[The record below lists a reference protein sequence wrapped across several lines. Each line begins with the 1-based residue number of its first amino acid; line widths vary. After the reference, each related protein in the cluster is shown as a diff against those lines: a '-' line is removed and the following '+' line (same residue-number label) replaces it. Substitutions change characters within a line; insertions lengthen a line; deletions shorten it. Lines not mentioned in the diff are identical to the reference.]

1 MLKFLF
7 FILLSLSS
15 IAQTQKD
22 QIEFLEDEAG
32 VIGLDSAV
40 KSTNYK
46 SADNKIPSLGIFPHP
61 VWSRLSVTN
70 PTAETQN
77 YYAQILLPYM
87 DSVQYF
93 LVKNQ
98 KVIGRSEKMGWW
110 SNTDNK
116 HFNSPNHPF
125 LITLNPQDDVQVYA
139 RTVKTHGTVRLPF
152 QIDTEK
158 DFLEELY
165 FKSTFYGWFVGM
177 AFLIV
182 LLNIFMY
189 VLLRERLYLIYT
201 LYVVCQIFT
210 FMMREGFHV
219 QTFNRGFGPF
229 NGLNYY
235 YFSLISMTIAN
246 LVFIHS
252 LVNVKKL
259 QPKFIHYAFLFLILF
274 GILLAVI
281 QCFPENFGLGK
292 TRIYTFALTF
302 SYFSS
307 LTLAF
312 LMIMYAI
319 IKNKERMSAIIY
331 SISGIPLL
339 ILGAVQILANMQ
351 VFPVNTAYR
360 GIYLILAIAFEMIV
374 LCFWLAHRFKQFSDE
389 REKLLVEES
398 KQQQIALE
406 TGLKIQNQERSRL
419 AKELH
424 DGLGLDISII
434 KMKLEALGIDFE
446 KKGIR
451 TQEFGE
457 TIANLDSMAS
467 NVRSFSHNIMP
478 PDLEKNG
485 IAVVLENLVYN
496 LQKLNEKIE
505 INFTT
510 NISEKLEDNLS
521 QNLFFIAK
529 ELINNALRHSN
540 ASIIDVELMN
550 ENSRTELKISDNG
563 VGYDFEK
570 ALKNNGLGLESIKS
584 RAKLLDADLEVITK
598 PVSGI
603 SHKITVRT

>member
-1 MLKFLF
+1 M
-7 FILLSLSS
+7 
-15 IAQTQKD
+15 AQIQKD
-22 QIEFLEDEAG
+22 QIEFLEDKAG
-32 VIGLDSAV
+32 VIGIDSAI

-46 SADNKIPSLGIFPHP
+46 SAYNKIPSLGIFPYP
-61 VWSRLSVTN
+61 VWSRLSGTN

-98 KVIGRSEKMGWW
+98 KIISRSEKMGWW

-116 HFNSPNHPF
+116 YFSSPNHPF
-125 LITLNPQDDVQVYA
+125 LITFNPNEEVQVYA
-139 RTVKTHGTVRLPF
+139 RTVKTHGTVRVPF

-201 LYVVCQIFT
+201 LYVVFQIFP

-219 QTFNRGFGPF
+219 QTFNRGLGPF

-235 YFSLISMTIAN
+235 YFSLISMAIAN

-252 LVNVKKL
+252 LLKAKKL
-259 QPKFIHYAFLFLILF
+259 QPKFIHYAFLFLVLF
-274 GILLAVI
+274 GVLLAVI
-281 QCFPENFGLGK
+281 QCFPENLGLGK
-292 TRIYTFALTF
+292 TKMYTFALTF
-302 SYFSS
+302 SFLSS

-339 ILGAVQILANMQ
+339 ILGTFQILANMQ

-360 GIYLILAIAFEMIV
+360 GIYMILAIAFEMIV

-389 REKLLVEES
+389 REKLLVEKS
-398 KQQQIALE
+398 KQQQTALE
-406 TGLKIQNQERSRL
+406 TGLKIQNQERTRL

-424 DGLGLDISII
+424 DGLGIDISII
-434 KMKLEALGIDFE
+434 KMKLEAIGLDFE
-446 KKGIR
+446 KRGDHSK
-451 TQEFGE
+451 EFSE
-457 TIANLDSMAS
+457 TIMNLDNLAS

-510 NISEKLEDNLS
+510 NITDKLNDHLS
-521 QNLFFIAK
+521 QNLYFIAK

-540 ASIIDVELMN
+540 ASIIDVELMK
-550 ENSRTELKISDNG
+550 ENSRTELKVSDNG
-563 VGYDFEK
+563 IGYEYEK
-570 ALKNNGLGLESIKS
+570 ALKKSGLGLDSIKS
-584 RAKLLDADLEVITK
+584 RVALLNAHFKITK
-598 PVSGI
+598 KPSGGT
-603 SHKITVRT
+603 SHKIVYFD